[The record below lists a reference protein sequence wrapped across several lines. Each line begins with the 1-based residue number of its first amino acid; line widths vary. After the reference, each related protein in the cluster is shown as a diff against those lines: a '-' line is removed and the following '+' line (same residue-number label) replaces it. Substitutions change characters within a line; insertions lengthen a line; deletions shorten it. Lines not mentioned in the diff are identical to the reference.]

1 MVANLQLAIQKI
13 KEKDYDDGR
22 KLLKEY
28 IEENPDNENAWLWM
42 SQVMQ
47 TDQERYDC
55 LTQVLRINPNNN
67 YAQSGVVLL
76 DTRGFKL
83 AIKPDLPVLP

>member
-1 MVANLQLAIQKI
+1 MTANLQLAIQTI
-13 KEKDYDDGR
+13 KDKDYDYGR
-22 KLLKEY
+22 KLLEEI

-55 LTQVLRINPNNN
+55 LTQV
-67 YAQSGVVLL
+67 
-76 DTRGFKL
+76 
-83 AIKPDLPVLP
+83 